1 VIVARRLPNV
11 SWSVYCG
18 RAYADRNDVPATV
31 EDLDGHPIVGV
42 DGALADRPPALF
54 LMQAAPH
61 SQVSARSN
69 SLANLVS
76 ALKAGLGIAML
87 PCLIGDADPDLV
99 RCLPPVAGVESEMWL
114 IVREDVK
121 SAPQVRAF
129 ADFIAERI
137 QTMRSTLSGAEPAA
151 AHHTAVRV

>member
-1 VIVARRLPNV
+1 
-11 SWSVYCG
+11 
-18 RAYADRNDVPATV
+18 
-31 EDLDGHPIVGV
+31 
-42 DGALADRPPALF
+42 LADRPPTLF

-121 SAPQVRAF
+121 SAPPVRAF